1 MLGAMRHGSLFAA
14 LRGTDGRSLA
24 RALIVL
30 VLVNLF
36 AGGLSAGA
44 FAAGGDAAFC
54 SVDASSDASGAPHR
68 HEPDCCLPGSMPF
81 SLALAASAPT
91 PAPPTE
97 IRRAEILSTAHG
109 GPAGGEKIPATAR
122 GPPLDV

>member
-1 MLGAMRHGSLFAA
+1 MMASMMHGSLFAA
-14 LRGTDGRSLA
+14 LRGKDGRSLA

-44 FAAGGDAAFC
+44 FAAGGDTVFC
-54 SVDASSDASGAPHR
+54 SVDVRSDAPDAPRH
-68 HEPDCCLPGSMPF
+68 HEPDCCLPGSTPF
-81 SLALAASAPT
+81 GLALGTATAVATLPT
-91 PAPPTE
+91 DIRCVE
-97 IRRAEILSTAHG
+97 IRSATDGRR
-109 GPAGGEKIPATAR
+109 AGGEKIEPTAR